1 MIGRRVFGRDIRTQ
15 MNGSETVGRFL
26 TLFITVC
33 LVIMASPGTV
43 GAQSSLLDQGQKLLE
58 GVAGDKTGSALS
70 TDEIASGL
78 REALRVGSD
87 RVVEQVGRSDGYNGS
102 EDIHIPLPEN
112 LQKVQ
117 SALEMVGLSQMADDL
132 ELRLNR
138 GAERA
143 APEAKEVFFES
154 ISEMTM
160 DDVERIYNGRDD
172 EATRYLREKMTP
184 DLTERFTPI
193 VNDSLSDVGAIK
205 SYDTMMASYKD
216 LPLVPDVK
224 SDITAY
230 TVEKALDGMFFYLAK
245 EEAKIR
251 NNPAARTTE
260 LLQEVFGGN

>member
-1 MIGRRVFGRDIRTQ
+1 MARIRA
-15 MNGSETVGRFL
+15 
-26 TLFITVC
+26 LFITVC
-33 LVIMASPGTV
+33 LFTMASPAAAL
-43 GAQSSLLDQGQKLLE
+43 AQSNLLDQGKKLLE
-58 GVAGDKTGSALS
+58 GVGGDKSGSALS

-87 RVVEQVGRSDGYNGS
+87 RVVDRVGRADGYNAS
-102 EDIHIPLPEN
+102 KDIHIPLPEN

-117 SALEMVGLSQMADDL
+117 SALEMAGMSQMADDL
-132 ELRLNR
+132 ELKLNR

-143 APEAKEVFFES
+143 APEAKEVFFQS

-193 VNDSLSDVGAIK
+193 VNESLSDVGAIK

-245 EEAKIR
+245 EEEKIR